1 MFIGLVEISSSILYI
16 RESPLCK
23 EGGRGG
29 DCHVKQT
36 KVKPTCLF
44 SFIGGMLLYRL
55 FAGYNKAIRV
65 FDVHRPGRDFEQYS
79 LHKGIP
85 LM

>member
-1 MFIGLVEISSSILYI
+1 VV
-16 RESPLCK
+16 LCFLC
-23 EGGRGG
+23 R
-29 DCHVKQT
+29 VKQT

-79 LHKGIP
+79 LHKGGEGP
-85 LM
+85 TGK